1 MRGAQDRA
9 HRHGEQTQRFQSL
22 DELNS
27 STIAGVRKLPPLTAL
42 RAFEAAA
49 RHLSFKAAA
58 DEVSLTPSAIS
69 HEVRRL
75 EDILG
80 CSLFRRRP
88 RPLALTEAGA
98 ALFPVIRDGLDAFA
112 AAAARVRD
120 GAAHQKLRVTT
131 TNAFAGRWLVPRL
144 PLWRQAYPE
153 IALEV
158 IGTDTVID
166 LAAGNADVA
175 IRYAFAPP
183 SGLASSELLRDRFW
197 PVASPKLLADG
208 KAIRRPSDLAGY
220 PFVHAW
226 WPDTNPHA
234 PTWQRWLSMAQQI
247 DARVLLDR
255 SASGLTFSEE
265 LHAIDAVIAG
275 QGIGLFSDVLVA
287 HELATGE
294 LVRLIDL
301 ALPGFG
307 FYFAHT
313 PDHPRQT
320 IVDAFAEWLR
330 SVR

>member
-1 MRGAQDRA
+1 MRR
-9 HRHGEQTQRFQSL
+9 
-22 DELNS
+22 
-27 STIAGVRKLPPLTAL
+27 LPPLTAL

-58 DEVSLTPSAIS
+58 DEVSVTPSAIS
-69 HEVRRL
+69 HEVRLL

-88 RPLALTEAGA
+88 RPLTLTEAGA
-98 ALFPVIRDGLDAFA
+98 RLFPVIRGGLDAFA
-112 AAAARVRD
+112 AAAAQVRD
-120 GAAHQKLRVTT
+120 GAAQQRLRVTT

-144 PLWRQAYPE
+144 PLWREAHPE

-183 SGLASSELLRDRFW
+183 PGLATSELLRDRFW
-197 PVASPKLLADG
+197 PVASPKLLSGG

-226 WPDTNPHA
+226 WPETNPHA

-247 DARVLLDR
+247 DARVLLDM

-320 IVDAFAEWLR
+320 IIDAFAEWIG
-330 SVR
+330 SVGPDQSFRG